1 MAMEW
6 VVVVA
11 AFTLLAGG
19 SAFVFEAWARQQ
31 QLKLIRASNTR
42 LLKR

>member
-1 MAMEW
+1 MEL

-11 AFTLLAGG
+11 AFTLLATGLVI
-19 SAFVFEAWARQQ
+19 AIEAWTRQQ
-31 QLKLIRASNTR
+31 QLKLMRASNTR